1 MLCRMVEQASFDA
14 IVKRLTHDPAYR
26 LAFIEHLSARTVD
39 GEILD
44 RLISYARDRQI
55 TMGHAIARK
64 VLTDAGVSWEAL

>member
-1 MLCRMVEQASFDA
+1 MVEQASFDA
-14 IVKRLTHDPAYR
+14 VVKRLTQEPAYR
-26 LAFIEHLSARTVD
+26 LAFIEQLSARKVD

-44 RLISYARDRQI
+44 RLIAYARGRQI